1 MKTTRKQLLINIAK
15 RLVCKAI
22 KVNTEE
28 YKIEVAYK
36 FIISHSAINITL
48 FKNNSKCKSYLFYDD
63 EWDFKNYMFRYKAIL
78 RKIRKREL

>member
-1 MKTTRKQLLINIAK
+1 MNNLLIEIAK

-28 YKIEVAYK
+28 YNIQVAYS
-36 FIISHSAINITL
+36 FINNKGAIVVTIFN
-48 FKNNSKCKSYLFYDD
+48 KSGNYTYWFYDD
-63 EWDFKNYMFRYKAIL
+63 NIYINKHYISHFRYIL

>member
-1 MKTTRKQLLINIAK
+1 MNNLLIEIAK

-28 YKIEVAYK
+28 YNIQVAYK
-36 FIISHSAINITL
+36 FINNNGAIVVTIFNEG
-48 FKNNSKCKSYLFYDD
+48 NNYTYWFYDD
-63 EWDFKNYMFRYKAIL
+63 EIHSDNLHINQFRYIL